1 MVEWLINYLDIT
13 LVSMDELLQQIKDE
27 FSTWEDYMKPKR
39 NQIIK
44 RLEKH
49 IKQNKEP
56 WLININMVSNN
67 IDTLIAGSYIDEP
80 QVKFVA
86 RDQFL
91 ESEQADNLNYMAK
104 FDSKEQDYQQLDY
117 QVQRDRYFFGLGIKY
132 RHWYDT
138 VKQCPIFYAVNPM
151 TAIFDPTPT
160 LIGKF
165 NANQYKF
172 FGFTLTDSMFNLKN
186 DKQYDKKKLSEMM
199 LKELDENEELLKRS
213 TSISDNTNYVAENL
227 LINYS
232 VTLYHHFTIYK
243 WAKRL
248 ITTDIKKDIILR
260 AIEIPAVL
268 EEEKKD
274 SALIPRPFSFYF
286 YKPERWKVMW
296 VSIPDLL
303 EDKEEAKTILINA
316 SLIKARLEAF
326 GGKFIV
332 NSRLIKN
339 KEDILKP
346 SSWPQYIFTNDKLQA
361 NEKLSNVMTEI
372 PTASI
377 KQDTMTMTNILE
389 REATLDT
396 KQDQMQM
403 WVVPDKTMT
412 KAEQQ
417 SVQGNA
423 NMLNALNIK
432 TYLRWEYDFRF
443 LRWRTYQEYFS
454 KSDEKFVLMNQDF
467 EWKSI
472 WIKKDKFSTKNNPFI
487 ITWSKSDIEAMNEKQ
502 KQYWNAALPIIL
514 NDPDIPKISKLIAKR
529 FTAKLNG
536 MPQNSINQ
544 IYSLLPEE
552 RDAKGMV
559 EYYINDDKMPP
570 WLFEEPNADYLT
582 YRIYIQK
589 AEDNDTKEKIL
600 SVLEK
605 YLIQNWQ
612 QQWLQQMN
620 QQANSASNIMTSQLA
635 QQNNPNNN
643 IVSKQDVLA
652 PNM

>member
-1 MVEWLINYLDIT
+1 MEK
-13 LVSMDELLQQIKDE
+13 LLHQIRQEYAIGD
-27 FSTWEDYMKPKR
+27 DYMQPKR
-39 NQIIK
+39 NQIIE
-44 RLEKH
+44 RLRKH
-49 IKQNKEP
+49 IKQNKQP
-56 WLININMVSNN
+56 GLININMVSNT
-67 IDTLIAGSYIDEP
+67 IDILIAWSYIDEP
-80 QVKFVA
+80 QVKFIS

-91 ESEQADNLNYMAK
+91 ENEQADNLNYMAK
-104 FDSKEQDYQQLDY
+104 FDMKEQEYQQLDY
-117 QVQRDRYFFGLGIKY
+117 QTQWDRYFFGLGIKY
-132 RHWYDT
+132 KHWFDLT
-138 VKQCPIFYAVNPM
+138 KKAPIFYSVNPM

-160 LIGKF
+160 LTGKF
-165 NANQYKF
+165 NANQYKYF
-172 FGFTLTDSMFNLKN
+172 WFMMTDSIFNMKN
-186 DKQYDKKKLSEMM
+186 DPQYDKWALSTV
-199 LKELDENEELLKRS
+199 LKNTIDKDQELLKQAI
-213 TSISDNTNYVAENL
+213 SISDNTNYVCQEL
-227 LINYS
+227 LLNASI
-232 VTLYHHFTIYK
+232 TIYHHFTIYEWK
-243 WAKRL
+243 KYL
-248 ITTDIKKDIILR
+248 VTTDADKKVVLR
-260 AIEIPAVL
+260 MKAIEPVL
-268 EEEKKD
+268 KEEKKD
-274 SALIPRPFSFYF
+274 PSLIWRPFAFYF
-286 YKPERWKVMW
+286 YKPERWKVLW
-296 VSIPDLL
+296 VSVPDLL
-303 EDKEEAKTILINA
+303 DDKEEAKTVLINA
-316 SLIKARLEAF
+316 SLIKARLEAM
-326 GGKFIV
+326 GWRFIV
-332 NSRLIKN
+332 NSRYISDPK
-339 KEDILKP
+339 DILKP
-346 SSWPQYIFTNDKLQA
+346 TSWTQYIFTNDKLQP
-361 NEKLSNVMTEI
+361 NEPLWNVMAEI
-372 PTASI
+372 PTSQI
-377 KQDTMTMTNILE
+377 KQDVLTMAQMLE
-389 REATLDT
+389 REWVLDT

-403 WVVPDKTMT
+403 GIVPDKIMT

-423 NMLNALNIK
+423 NMLASLNMK
-432 TYLRWEYDFRF
+432 TYLRGEYDFWF

-454 KSDEKFVLMNQDF
+454 SSDEKFLLMTQDF

-472 WIKKDKFSTKNNPFI
+472 SIKKDSFYTKNNPFI

-514 NDPDIPKISKLIAKR
+514 NDPDLPKISKLIAKR

-544 IYSLLPEE
+544 IYALLPEE

>member
-1 MVEWLINYLDIT
+1 MADI
-13 LVSMDELLQQIKDE
+13 LYQIRQE
-27 FSTWEDYMKPKR
+27 FTTGDDYMKPKR
-39 NQIIK
+39 NQILK

-56 WLININMVSNN
+56 WLININMVSNT

-86 RDQFL
+86 RDNFL
-91 ESEQADNLNYMAK
+91 ESEQADNLNYMAR
-104 FDSKEQDYQQLDY
+104 FDMKEQDYQQLDY

-132 RHWYDT
+132 RHWFDN
-138 VKQCPIFYAVNPM
+138 VKMCPVFYAVNPM

-165 NANQYKF
+165 NANQYKY

-186 DKQYDKKKLSEMM
+186 DKQYDKSMLSKLT
-199 LKELDENEELLKRS
+199 KDAIDNDQELMKQAL
-213 TSISDNTNYVAENL
+213 SISDNTQYVCENL
-227 LINYS
+227 LLNYS
-232 VTLYHHFTIYK
+232 VTIYHHFTIIDG
-243 WAKRL
+243 KRTL
-248 ITTDIKKDIILR
+248 VTTDVDKKFILR
-260 AIEIPAVL
+260 QQVIKPVL
-268 EEEKKD
+268 KEEKED
-274 SALIPRPFSFYF
+274 ESLVPRPFAFYF
-286 YKPERWKVMW
+286 YKPERWKVLW
-296 VSIPDLL
+296 VSVPDLL
-303 EDKEEAKTILINA
+303 DDKEEAKTVLINA
-316 SLIKARLEAF
+316 NLIKARLEAF

-339 KEDILKP
+339 KDDILKP
-346 SSWPQYIFTNDKLQA
+346 STWPQYIFTNDKLQP
-361 NEKLSNVMTEI
+361 NESLANVMSEI
-372 PTASI
+372 PTATI
-377 KQDTMTMTNILE
+377 KQDTMTMNTILE
-389 REATLDT
+389 REAVMDT

-423 NMLNALNIK
+423 NMLSALNMK
-432 TYLRWEYDFRF
+432 TYLRGEYDFRF

-454 KSDEKFVLMNQDF
+454 ISDEKFLLMNQDF

-472 WIKKDKFSTKNNPFI
+472 GIKKDMFITKNNPFI

-502 KQYWNAALPIIL
+502 KNYWNATLPIIM
-514 NDPDIPKISKLIAKR
+514 NDPEIPKISKLIAKR

-544 IYSLLPEE
+544 IYSLTPEE

-559 EYYINDDKMPP
+559 EYYINDDEMP
-570 WLFEEPNADYLT
+570 LGMFENPNADYLT
-582 YRIYIQK
+582 YWIYIQK
-589 AEDNDTKEKIL
+589 ANDNKTKEKVL

-605 YLIQNWQ
+605 YLMQKWQ
-612 QQWLQQMN
+612 DMWVTQMN
-620 QQANSASNIMTSQLA
+620 EQANSASNIMQSQLA
-635 QQNNPNNN
+635 QQNNQWWN